1 MWVLLG
7 LANCLANGGTGG
19 YCSVLPPL
27 LGWKKPFWRDY
38 MAYEILTP
46 IATEEARIELKSYNT
61 TIPMGWLAIGV
72 DNIHHDVF
80 LSPKFVHASRDYLFD
95 LIRQSTKATYFAGI
109 ELRTV
114 KGPDTAAFRRLL
126 TDFLQS
132 ALTQAKYQKNIE
144 IDLLF
149 RLALLK
155 FLTLEIGNQFANLIL
170 EGKEWVRQRGEH
182 FERSQQA
189 HVIKSRLAE
198 LQSARRVVVRAVGQQ
213 IAQMVADAEENVI
226 SKARRAL
233 FGEDFATFYDLLK
246 NRLVFLDGGKD
257 DVFFLEHYV
266 LLGNYVRDPD
276 RFEAMDELFQ
286 DFLRDAGLAIS
297 QDSAYTEASQAHRTL
312 MESAQGM
319 RNEIANLEEQRESLR
334 KRLDRGDSFLNKF
347 LNSGDPSDLKASLSD
362 VEARLKHQE
371 VKLEEFGPQIEAS
384 KQKLEF
390 LAKDYKG
397 RLGDYLNDPDNA
409 KRLFDSTPVSEG
421 DGSLRGKLLAD
432 LLERLEQQEII
443 YHVLASYEIRA
454 ISAEYSP
461 PVHLQQ
467 LRKAL
472 VSKEELK
479 RMEGV
484 LKQVPARQLSLKPI
498 EELSRKIRR
507 FSRDEKLSFVV
518 RFTGDFLRLR
528 RDLRNA
534 EHLTTC
540 MERINLVTT
549 EQARELSRLNNRL
562 YECVLQEEAKPQQ
575 DQVVSHVIIKADVRG
590 STKMTQDLL
599 SRGLSPASHFSLNL
613 HEPVKK
619 LLDRYSAKKVF
630 IEGDA
635 IILAIFETE
644 ATIAYARA
652 VAKACILSRQ
662 ILAVCNSY
670 NDRAATTDLPA
681 LELGIGV
688 AFQGSAPTYWT
699 DGDSRI
705 MISKALNLSDR
716 LSGCAKLAK
725 RMLSK
730 QKSHFSTFQFLNA
743 MEGASAEELDE
754 FLVRYNMNG
763 IELNEEGF
771 QKLSEEI
778 SLDSVE
784 TKLEMPWGKE
794 NVTLHYGEVPMGE
807 SVELLVL
814 RKSLAREL
822 LPDGKIGAAS
832 SHPYYEVCT
841 SPKLYDLVAALIRT
855 KATAGTIE
863 TVRA

>member
-1 MWVLLG
+1 
-7 LANCLANGGTGG
+7 
-19 YCSVLPPL
+19 
-27 LGWKKPFWRDY
+27 
-38 MAYEILTP
+38 MAHEILTLS
-46 IATEEARIELKSYNT
+46 ATEEARMELKSYNT
-61 TIPMGWLAIGV
+61 TIPLGSLAIGV

-80 LSPKFVHASRDYLFD
+80 LSPKFVQASRDYLFD
-95 LIRQSTKATYFAGI
+95 LIRQSTKATYFSGI

-114 KGPDTAAFRRLL
+114 KAPDNAAFRKLL
-126 TDFLQS
+126 TDLLQS
-132 ALTQAKYQKNIE
+132 SLTQAKYQKNIE

-149 RLALLK
+149 RLAVLK
-155 FLTLEIGNQFANLIL
+155 FLILEIGNQFGNLIL
-170 EGKEWVRQRGEH
+170 EGKEWVRQRGEN

-189 HVIKSRLAE
+189 HVIKSRLSE
-198 LQSARRVVVRAVGQQ
+198 LQSSRRVVVRGVGQQ
-213 IAQMVADAEENVI
+213 VAQMVADAEDNVL
-226 SKARRAL
+226 SKTRRAL
-233 FGEDFATFYDLLK
+233 FGDDFAPLYELLK
-246 NRLVFLDGGKD
+246 NRLAFLDGGKD

-286 DFLRDAGLAIS
+286 DFLGEAGVAIT
-297 QDSAYTEASQAHRTL
+297 QDSAYTEATQAHRVL
-312 MESAQGM
+312 METAQAM
-319 RNEIANLEEQRESLR
+319 RDEIANLSEQREGLR
-334 KRLDRGDSFLNKF
+334 RRLDRGDSFLNKF
-347 LNSGDPSDLKASLSD
+347 LSSADPSDLKASLSD

-390 LAKDYKG
+390 LTKDYKG
-397 RLGDYLNDPDNA
+397 RLGDYLNEPENA
-409 KRLFDSTPVSEG
+409 KRLFDHTAISAG
-421 DGSLRGKLLAD
+421 DGTLRGKLLSD
-432 LLERLEQQEII
+432 LLERLEQQDVI
-443 YHVLASYEIRA
+443 YHVLAGYEIRS

-479 RMEGV
+479 RVEGV

-498 EELSRKIRR
+498 EDLSKKIRR
-507 FSRDEKLSFVV
+507 FSREEKLSFVV
-518 RFTGDFLRLR
+518 RFTADFLRLR
-528 RDLRNA
+528 RDVRNA

-549 EQARELSRLNNRL
+549 EQARELSRMNNQL

-575 DQVVSHVIIKADVRG
+575 DYVVSHVIIKADVRG

-599 SRGLSPASHFSLNL
+599 SRGLNPASHFSLNL

-619 LLDRYSAKKVF
+619 LLDRYAAKKVF

-635 IILAIFETE
+635 VILAIFETDSNR
-644 ATIAYARA
+644 AYARA

-670 NDRAATTDLPA
+670 NDRAASTDLPG

-688 AFQGSAPTYWT
+688 AFQGSAPTYWV

-716 LSGCAKLAK
+716 LSGCAKIAK
-725 RMLSK
+725 RLMTA
-730 QKSHFSTFQFLNA
+730 QKTHFSVFQFLTA
-743 MEGASAEELDE
+743 MKGASAEELDE
-754 FLVRYNMNG
+754 FLVRFNMNG

-778 SLDSVE
+778 SLDSIE
-784 TKLEMPWGKE
+784 TKLDMPWGKE
-794 NVTLHYGEVPMGE
+794 NVTLHYGEVPLGD

-814 RKSLAREL
+814 RKGMAREL
-822 LPDGKIGAAS
+822 LPDGKIGIAS

-841 SPKLYDLVAALIRT
+841 SAALYDLVAALIRT
-855 KATAGTIE
+855 QTAAVE
-863 TVRA
+863 A

>member
-1 MWVLLG
+1 
-7 LANCLANGGTGG
+7 
-19 YCSVLPPL
+19 
-27 LGWKKPFWRDY
+27 
-38 MAYEILTP
+38 MAYELLTP
-46 IATEEARIELKSYNT
+46 SATEEARIELKSYNT
-61 TIPMGWLAIGV
+61 TIPMGSVAIGV

-80 LSPKFVHASRDYLFD
+80 LSPKFVQASRDYLFD
-95 LIRQSTKATYFAGI
+95 LIRQSTKATYFSGI

-114 KGPDTAAFRRLL
+114 KAPDNTAYRKLL
-126 TDFLQS
+126 TDLLQS

-149 RLALLK
+149 RLGLLK

-170 EGKEWVRQRGEH
+170 EGKEWIRQRGEN

-189 HVIKSRLAE
+189 HVIKSRLSE
-198 LQSARRVVVRAVGQQ
+198 LQSSRRVVVRGVGQQ
-213 IAQMVADAEENVI
+213 VAQMVTDAEENVV

-233 FGEDFATFYDLLK
+233 FGEDFAALYDLLK

-286 DFLRDAGLAIS
+286 DFLRDSGVAIT
-297 QDSAYTEASQAHRTL
+297 QDAVYTEATQAHATVL
-312 MESAQGM
+312 GNAQAM
-319 RNEIANLEEQRESLR
+319 RDEIANLSEQREGLR
-334 KRLDRGDSFLNKF
+334 KRLERGDSFLNKF
-347 LNSGDPSDLKASLSD
+347 LNSSDPSNLKASLSD

-371 VKLEEFGPQIEAS
+371 LKLEEFGPQVEAS
-384 KQKLEF
+384 RQKLEF
-390 LAKDYKG
+390 LTKDYKG
-397 RLGDYLNDPDNA
+397 RLGDYLNDPENA
-409 KRLFDSTPVSEG
+409 KRLFGYASATDG
-421 DGSLRGKLLAD
+421 DTSIRGKLLLE
-432 LLERLEQQEII
+432 LLERLEQQEVI
-443 YHVLASYEIRA
+443 YHLLASYEIRP

-479 RMEGV
+479 RVEGV

-498 EELSRKIRR
+498 EELSKKIRR
-507 FSRDEKLSFVV
+507 ISREEKLSFVV
-518 RFTGDFLRLR
+518 RFAEDFLRLR
-528 RDLRNA
+528 RDVRNA

-549 EQARELSRLNNRL
+549 EQARELSRMNNQL

-575 DQVVSHVIIKADVRG
+575 DHVVSHVIIKADVRG

-599 SRGLSPASHFSLNL
+599 SRGLNPASHFSLNL

-619 LLDRYSAKKVF
+619 LLDRYAAKKVF

-644 ATIAYARA
+644 SNRAYARA

-670 NDRAATTDLPA
+670 NDRAVTSDLPA

-716 LSGCAKLAK
+716 LSGCAKIAK
-725 RMLSK
+725 RLMTA
-730 QKSHFSTFQFLNA
+730 QKTHFSVFQFLTA

-754 FLVRYNMNG
+754 FLVRYNRNG

-778 SLDSVE
+778 SLDSIE
-784 TKLEMPWGKE
+784 TKQDMPWGKE
-794 NVTLHYGEVPMGE
+794 NVTLHYGEVPMGD

-814 RKSLAREL
+814 RKGLAREL
-822 LPDGKIGAAS
+822 LPDGAIGIAS

-841 SPKLYDLVAALIRT
+841 SGALYDLVAALIRT
-855 KATAGTIE
+855 QTAAVEST
-863 TVRA
+863 RA

>member
-1 MWVLLG
+1 
-7 LANCLANGGTGG
+7 
-19 YCSVLPPL
+19 
-27 LGWKKPFWRDY
+27 
-38 MAYEILTP
+38 MAYELLTP
-46 IATEEARIELKSYNT
+46 SATEEARIELKSYNT
-61 TIPMGWLAIGV
+61 TIPMGSLSIGV

-80 LSPKFVHASRDYLFD
+80 LSPKFVQASRDYLFD
-95 LIRQSTKATYFAGI
+95 LIRQSTKATYFSGI

-114 KGPDTAAFRRLL
+114 KAPDNTAYRKLL
-126 TDFLQS
+126 TDLLQS

-149 RLALLK
+149 RLGLLK

-170 EGKEWVRQRGEH
+170 EGKEWIRQRGEN

-189 HVIKSRLAE
+189 HVIKSRLSE
-198 LQSARRVVVRAVGQQ
+198 LQSSRRVVVRGVGQQ
-213 IAQMVADAEENVI
+213 VAQMVTDAEENVV

-233 FGEDFATFYDLLK
+233 FGEDFAALYDLLK

-286 DFLRDAGLAIS
+286 DFLRDSGVAIT
-297 QDSAYTEASQAHRTL
+297 QDTVYTEATQAHTTVL
-312 MESAQGM
+312 GTAQAM
-319 RNEIANLEEQRESLR
+319 RDEIANLSEQREGLR
-334 KRLDRGDSFLNKF
+334 KRLERGDSFLNKF
-347 LNSGDPSDLKASLSD
+347 LNSSDPSDLKASLSD
-362 VEARLKHQE
+362 VEARLRHQE
-371 VKLEEFGPQIEAS
+371 LKLEEFGRQVEAS
-384 KQKLEF
+384 RQKLEF
-390 LAKDYKG
+390 LTKDYKG
-397 RLGDYLNDPDNA
+397 RLGDYLNDPENA
-409 KRLFDSTPVSEG
+409 KRLFGYASATDGDTPI
-421 DGSLRGKLLAD
+421 RGKLLFE
-432 LLERLEQQEII
+432 LLERLERQEII
-443 YHVLASYEIRA
+443 YHLLASYEIRP

-479 RMEGV
+479 RVEGV

-498 EELSRKIRR
+498 EELSKKIRR
-507 FSRDEKLSFVV
+507 LSREEKLSFVV
-518 RFTGDFLRLR
+518 RFAEDFLRLR
-528 RDLRNA
+528 RDVRNA

-549 EQARELSRLNNRL
+549 EQARELSRMNNQL

-575 DQVVSHVIIKADVRG
+575 DHVVSHVIIKADVRG

-599 SRGLSPASHFSLNL
+599 SRGLNPASHFSLNL

-619 LLDRYSAKKVF
+619 LLDRYAAKKVF

-644 ATIAYARA
+644 SNRAYARA

-670 NDRAATTDLPA
+670 NDRAVTSDLPA

-688 AFQGSAPTYWT
+688 AFQGSAPTYWI

-716 LSGCAKLAK
+716 LSGCAKIAK
-725 RMLSK
+725 RLMTA
-730 QKSHFSTFQFLNA
+730 QQTHFSVFQFLTA

-754 FLVRYNMNG
+754 FLVRFNRNG

-778 SLDSVE
+778 SLDSIE
-784 TKLEMPWGKE
+784 TKQDMPWGKE
-794 NVTLHYGEVPMGE
+794 NVTLHYGEVPMGD

-814 RKSLAREL
+814 RKGLAREL
-822 LPDGKIGAAS
+822 LPDGAIGIAS

-841 SPKLYDLVAALIRT
+841 SGALYDLVAALIRT
-855 KATAGTIE
+855 QTAAVEST
-863 TVRA
+863 RA